1 MGSFILEAFHF
12 IGYILS
18 YFSNGFLFFRRF
30 LIFLVELI
38 FFFSFYFVKEEKL
51 RDLESWLC
59 SAARGLEYF

>member
-38 FFFSFYFVKEEKL
+38 FFFFILFCKGRKITRFRKL
-51 RDLESWLC
+51 VMFSRER
-59 SAARGLEYF
+59 A